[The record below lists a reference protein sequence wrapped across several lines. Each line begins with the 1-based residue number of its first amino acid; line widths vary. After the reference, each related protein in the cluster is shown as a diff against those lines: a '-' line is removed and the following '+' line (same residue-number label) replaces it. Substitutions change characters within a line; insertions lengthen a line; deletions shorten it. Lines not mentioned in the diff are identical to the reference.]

1 MFHQIFEAILAF
13 FGGLSY
19 TSVFFLMALESSIF
33 PVPSE
38 AVMIPA
44 GYLARTNGL
53 SFLLLLA
60 AGTLGSMFGATV
72 NYYILGQWIGKPFLE
87 KYGKYFL
94 INHKKYLQAETLFLK
109 NDRLYT
115 FVGRFIPVVRHL
127 ISIPAGIFRM
137 NFPVFL
143 LLTGLGA
150 GIWCLILMLSGYYFG
165 QEVVDIFSK
174 YTKEMSIVVI
184 LGLVV
189 WMVWFLRK
197 KK

>member
-1 MFHQIFEAILAF
+1 MFHQIFETILAF

-19 TSVFFLMALESSIF
+19 TSVFFLMAMESSIF

-53 SFLLLLA
+53 DFSFLLA
-60 AGTLGSMFGATV
+60 AGTLGSMFGAII
-72 NYYILGQWIGKPFLE
+72 NYYVLGQWIGKPFLE
-87 KYGKYFL
+87 KYGKYLL
-94 INHKKYLQAETLFLK
+94 INHKKYLQAESLFLR

-115 FVGRFIPVVRHL
+115 FLGRFIPVVRHL
-127 ISIPAGIFRM
+127 ISIPAGMFRM

-143 LLTGLGA
+143 LLTGIGA
-150 GIWCLILMLSGYYFG
+150 GLWCLILMFLGYYFG
-165 QEVVDIFSK
+165 QEVVDIVSK
-174 YTKEMSIVVI
+174 YTKEASIIVI
-184 LGLVV
+184 IGLAIWLG
-189 WMVWFLRK
+189 WFLRK

>member
-1 MFHQIFEAILAF
+1 MFHQIFETILAF

-53 SFLLLLA
+53 DFSLLLA
-60 AGTLGSMFGATV
+60 AGTFGSMFGATV

-87 KYGKYFL
+87 KYGKYLL

-115 FVGRFIPVVRHL
+115 FLGRFIPVVRHL
-127 ISIPAGIFRM
+127 ISIPAGMFRM

-143 LLTGLGA
+143 LLTGIGA
-150 GIWCLILMLSGYYFG
+150 GLWCLILMLLGYYFG
-165 QEVVDIFSK
+165 QEVVDIVSK
-174 YTKEMSIVVI
+174 YTKEASIVVAI
-184 LGLVV
+184 GIIVWLG
-189 WMVWFLRK
+189 WFLRK

>member
-1 MFHQIFEAILAF
+1 MFHQLFEAILTF

-19 TSVFFLMALESSIF
+19 TSVFFLMAMESSIF

-53 SFLLLLA
+53 DFWFLLA
-60 AGTLGSMFGATV
+60 AGTLGSMLGATV

-137 NFPVFL
+137 NFPIFL

-165 QEVVDIFSK
+165 QEVADIFSK
-174 YTKEMSIVVI
+174 YTKETSIVVVI
-184 LGLVV
+184 GLVI
-189 WMVWFLRK
+189 WGIWFLRK

>member
-1 MFHQIFEAILAF
+1 MFHQIFEAILNF

-19 TSVFFLMALESSIF
+19 VSVFFLMAMESSIF

-53 SFLLLLA
+53 DFSLLLG
-60 AGTLGSMFGATV
+60 AGTLGSIFGATV
-72 NYYILGQWIGKPFLE
+72 NYYVLGQWIGKPFIE

-115 FVGRFIPVVRHL
+115 FLGRFIPVVRHL
-127 ISIPAGIFRM
+127 ISIPAGMFRM
-137 NFPVFL
+137 NFPVFVF
-143 LLTGLGA
+143 LTGL
-150 GIWCLILMLSGYYFG
+150 
-165 QEVVDIFSK
+165 
-174 YTKEMSIVVI
+174 
-184 LGLVV
+184 
-189 WMVWFLRK
+189 
-197 KK
+197 

>member
-1 MFHQIFEAILAF
+1 MHALFEQILAF

-60 AGTLGSMFGATV
+60 AGTFGSMLGATV

-137 NFPVFL
+137 NFPIFL

-150 GIWCLILMLSGYYFG
+150 GIWCLILMLSGYYF
-165 QEVVDIFSK
+165 
-174 YTKEMSIVVI
+174 
-184 LGLVV
+184 
-189 WMVWFLRK
+189 
-197 KK
+197 